1 MKYALRENIQIDTFS
16 DGEAVVY
23 DQAKEMIHVLNTT
36 AALVFKTLIEI
47 DEDPLS
53 AFIQD
58 ILNND
63 PDVPES
69 VLEKD
74 FQNIVNRFIE
84 AELITVR

>member
-36 AALVFKTLIEI
+36 AALVLKMLIEI
-47 DEDPLS
+47 DEDPLD
-53 AFIQD
+53 AFIQNV
-58 ILNND
+58 LNND
-63 PDVPES
+63 SDVSES

-74 FQNIVNRFIE
+74 FQNMVDSFIE

>member
-23 DQAKEMIHVLNTT
+23 DQANEMIHILNTT
-36 AALVFKTLIEI
+36 AALVLKTLIEI
-47 DEDPLS
+47 DEDPLG
-53 AFIQD
+53 AFIQNV
-58 ILNND
+58 LNND
-63 PDVPES
+63 PDVSES

-74 FQNIVNRFIE
+74 FQNMVDSFIE